1 MKKISTKIISAI
13 IICSLI
19 SSLSIGIVSILKSAE
34 VTRKQSES
42 IVSDLAKVNSAELQ
56 NNINKVEDLV
66 KNLENYVKATLDT
79 NNLNNDILSK
89 YEDFLD
95 PIVKSLAEGTKDIA
109 GLSIFFN
116 PELTGKVYDVWYAD
130 TKGSG
135 TFQLQASYSLD
146 SFKEDNADMAWYYNP
161 VKAKKALWTEPY
173 VDKATKMSLMSY
185 VTPVFVNDKLIA
197 VIGCDVSFDK
207 VKKNMLALKP
217 FGDGNGFLVGETL
230 NYITHSKFTNT
241 DNLKTVDNGSMTPLV
256 EKLSK
261 SSEGIHYYNF
271 ESSDRL
277 LGYQKLSNGW
287 IFFIAANTKSIF
299 KDMNNLILLIGVL
312 TFSFLIISI
321 ALASVLGRRIS
332 KPIIEINKLINK
344 TSHLDLM
351 EDHSFDS
358 LTKAKDETG
367 VMAKS
372 VINLVDELRSV
383 INDLRTNSSKTLDFS
398 TTLSESSF
406 QLVDSM
412 NNVSKTVEELAKG
425 SQEQAE
431 EAQSSNENLMT
442 LGEEIN
448 DVVALSNDVKIYSS
462 EVENNSR
469 VGLNSIENLSEKM
482 DVNSKLTKN
491 VYDNVEELSLKS
503 NNIGNIIVTI
513 QSIAEQTNLLALN
526 AAIEAARAGEA
537 GRGFA
542 VVADEIRKLSEQTSN
557 STKEIEKIVRDI
569 QQNVASTQ
577 DNVENTQRAN
587 EESNA
592 AMEEAQDAFN
602 SITASVGK
610 TLLKLNT
617 LIDKLNEVNSDKEHT
632 IASLQGISA
641 ISQQSAAATEE
652 VSASVEEQLAEME
665 NVAQASQELKN
676 IVNNLEDVIL
686 KFKL

>member
-13 IICSLI
+13 ILCSLV
-19 SSLSIGIVSILKSAE
+19 SSLSIGIVSIFKSAE
-34 VTRKQSES
+34 VTRKQSEY
-42 IVSDLAKVNSAELQ
+42 IVSDLAKVNSSELQ
-56 NNINKVEDLV
+56 NNIYKVENLT
-66 KNLENYVKATLDT
+66 KNLENFVKSTLDM
-79 NNLNNDILSK
+79 NNLKDDTLSK

-95 PIVKSLAEGTKDIA
+95 PSIKSLAESTKDIV

-135 TFQLQASYSLD
+135 KFQLQASYSLD
-146 SFKEDNADMAWYYNP
+146 YFKESNPDMAWYYNP

-173 VDKATKMSLMSY
+173 VDKDTKMSLMSY

-197 VIGCDVSFDK
+197 VIGCDLSFDK
-207 VKKNMLALKP
+207 VKKDILALKP

-230 NYITHSKFTNT
+230 NYITHSKFTSA
-241 DNLKTVDNGSMTPLV
+241 DNLKTVDNGSMMPLV

-261 SSEGIHYYNF
+261 STDGIHYYKF
-271 ESSDRL
+271 ENTDKL

-287 IFFIAANTKSIF
+287 TFFIAASTKSIF
-299 KDMNNLILLIGVL
+299 KDMNSLLLLIGIL
-312 TFSFLIISI
+312 TFSFLILSI
-321 ALASVLGRRIS
+321 VLAAILGKRIS

-344 TSHLDLM
+344 TSDLDLT
-351 EDHSFDS
+351 EDHSFNS
-358 LTKAKDETG
+358 LAKAKDETG

-372 VINLVDELRSV
+372 VINLVSELRNV
-383 INDLRTNSSKTLDFS
+383 VNDLRNNSSKTLDFS

-448 DVVALSNDVKIYSS
+448 NVVALSNDVKLYSS
-462 EVENNSR
+462 EVEKNSKA
-469 VGLNSIENLSEKM
+469 GINSIENLGEKM
-482 DVNSKLTKN
+482 DVNSKLTKS

-503 NNIGNIIVTI
+503 SNIGNIIVTI

-569 QQNVASTQ
+569 QQNVVNTQ

-592 AMEEAQDAFN
+592 AMEEAQEAFN
-602 SITASVGK
+602 SITASVSN
-610 TLLKLNT
+610 TLLKINT
-617 LIDKLNEVNSDKEHT
+617 LIDKLNEVNRDKEHT

-665 NVAQASQELKN
+665 NVAQASQELKS
-676 IVNNLEDVIL
+676 IVNNLEGVIL

>member
-1 MKKISTKIISAI
+1 MKKISSKIISAI
-13 IICSLI
+13 IFCSLI

-34 VTRKQSES
+34 VTRKQSEY
-42 IVSDLAKVNSAELQ
+42 IVSDLAKVNSSELQ
-56 NNINKVEDLV
+56 NNIYKVENLT
-66 KNLENYVKATLDT
+66 KNLESFVKATLDM
-79 NNLNNDILSK
+79 NNLNNDTLSK

-95 PIVKSLAEGTKDIA
+95 PTVKSLAEGTKDIV

-116 PELTGKVYDVWYAD
+116 PELTGKVYDIWYAD
-130 TKGSG
+130 TKDSG
-135 TFQLQASYSLD
+135 KFQLQASYSLD
-146 SFKEDNADMAWYYNP
+146 SFKEGNADMSWYYNP
-161 VKAKKALWTEPY
+161 VKAKKAIWTEPY
-173 VDKATKMSLMSY
+173 VDKDTKMSLMSY

-217 FGDGNGFLVGETL
+217 FGDGYAFLIGESL
-230 NYITHSKFTNT
+230 NYITHSKFTSN
-241 DNLKTVDNGSMTPLV
+241 DNLKTVSNGSMVPLA
-256 EKLSK
+256 EKISNTT
-261 SSEGIHYYNF
+261 EGIYYYNF
-271 ESSDRL
+271 ENSDRL

-287 IFFIAANTKSIF
+287 TFFIAANTKSIF
-299 KDMNNLILLIGVL
+299 KDMNNLILLIGIL
-312 TFSFLIISI
+312 TASFLVISI
-321 ALASVLGRRIS
+321 ILAAILGKRIS

-344 TSHLDLM
+344 TSHLDLT
-351 EDHSFDS
+351 EDNSFNS

-372 VINLVDELRSV
+372 VINLVNELRNVVSH
-383 INDLRTNSSKTLDFS
+383 LRTNSSKTLDFS

-431 EAQSSNENLMT
+431 EAQSSNENLMA

-448 DVVALSNDVKIYSS
+448 NVVALSNDVKLYSS
-462 EVENNSR
+462 EVEKNSR
-469 VGLNSIENLSEKM
+469 VGLNSIENLNEKM

-503 NNIGNIIVTI
+503 NNIGNIVVTI

-577 DNVENTQRAN
+577 DNVENTQKAN

-592 AMEEAQDAFN
+592 AMEEAQDAFS
-602 SITASVGK
+602 SITDSVGK

-665 NVAQASQELKN
+665 NVAQASQELKS
-676 IVNNLEDVIL
+676 IVNNLEAVIL